1 MQPVPTDERM
11 QISENARRVL
21 ENRYLQKDED
31 GNPTETPVEMFRRV
45 AANVS
50 LAELGYGAD
59 ESVRSYWEEAF
70 YGVMT
75 RMEFLPNSPTLMNA
89 GTDIQQLSAC
99 FVLPVEDSMDAIFE
113 AIKQTALIH
122 KSGGGTGF
130 SFSRVRPKDDPVN
143 STKGVSSGPLSF
155 MQVFDAATETVKQGG
170 RRRGANMAILRIDHP
185 EIMDFIRSKEQTSRL
200 NNFNISVAVTDRFM
214 EALAA
219 GGEYDLVNPRTR
231 EVTGQLDARVV
242 FDTIVDCAW
251 RTGEPGVVFI
261 DRINAHNPT
270 PALGEIES
278 TNPCGEQPL
287 LPYESCNLGSI
298 NLVRFVKG
306 ETGACT
312 IDYEALDEAVTV
324 AVRFLDNVIDMNRYP
339 LPQIDELTRANRKIG
354 LGVMGF
360 AEMLILMGV
369 AYDSEE
375 AAGVAEALMSRINA
389 AARRASCQL
398 AEERGAF
405 PNFADSVYGTRGEQ
419 PVRNA
424 TATTIAPTG
433 SISIIAETS
442 SGVEPLFALAFKR
455 RVLDGQELVE
465 SNPLFESVAR
475 AEGFYS
481 DDLMEQVAK
490 EGTVAHVDGVPERWR
505 RLFKTAHDITP
516 DAHIRIQAAFQKHTD
531 NAVSKT
537 VNFPRHATRDDVRT
551 VFELAFNL
559 DCKGV
564 TIYRDGSREQQV
576 LSTGDSDKAE
586 AAATAPA
593 PERGTKKPK
602 PRPDIVEGATQ
613 RMGTGCGNL
622 YVTINENGVGPFE
635 LFAQI
640 GKAGGC
646 AASQTEAIG
655 RLISLALRAGVEPHA
670 IAKQLKGVRCP
681 SPAWNHGNKVFSCA
695 DAIGQALARYLERR
709 SERDDATLDLFT
721 ADDSRVNRLAGMCME
736 CGSELE
742 FEGGCSV
749 CRSCGYSRC

>member
-1 MQPVPTDERM
+1 MQPVPTDER
-11 QISENARRVL
+11 IPLSDNARRVL
-21 ENRYLQKDED
+21 DHRYLQKDED
-31 GNPTETPVEMFRRV
+31 GIPTETPAEMFQRV

-50 LAELGYGAD
+50 CAEGLYGGD
-59 ESVRSYWEEAF
+59 EASRREWESAF
-70 YGVMT
+70 YGLMT

-99 FVLPVEDSMDAIFE
+99 FVLPVEDSMDGIFE
-113 AIKQTALIH
+113 SIKQTALIH

-143 STKGVSSGPLSF
+143 STKGVSSGPISF

-170 RRRGANMAILRIDHP
+170 RRRGANMAILRVDHP
-185 EIMDFIRSKEQTSRL
+185 DIMDFIHAKEQTSRL
-200 NNFNISVAVTDRFM
+200 NNFNISVAITDVFM
-214 EALAA
+214 DALRS

-231 EVTGQLDARVV
+231 EVAGTLMAQEV
-242 FDTIVDCAW
+242 FDAIVDCAW

-261 DRINAHNPT
+261 DRINDHNPT
-270 PALGEIES
+270 PSLGEIES

-298 NLVRFVKG
+298 NLSRFAVG
-306 ETGACT
+306 ETGECT
-312 IDYEALDEAVTV
+312 IDYDGLERAVSV
-324 AVRFLDNVIDMNRYP
+324 GVRFLDNVIDMNQYP
-339 LPQIDELTRANRKIG
+339 LPDIDRLTKANRKIG

-360 AEMLILMGV
+360 ADLLIQLGV
-369 AYDSEE
+369 PYDSEE
-375 AAGVAEALMSRINA
+375 AAVVADDVMGRINES
-389 AARRASCQL
+389 ARRASREL
-398 AEERGAF
+398 AVERGAF
-405 PNFADSVYGTRGEQ
+405 PNYADSVYASRGEE
-419 PVRNA
+419 PIRNA
-424 TATTIAPTG
+424 TVSTIAPTG

-442 SGVEPLFALAFKR
+442 SGVEPLFAIAFIR

-465 SNPLFESVAR
+465 VNPLFETIAR
-475 AEGFYS
+475 SEGFYS
-481 DDLMEQVAK
+481 EELMDRIAR
-490 EGTVAHVDGVPERWR
+490 EGSVHDVEEVPERWR

-516 DAHIRIQAAFQKHTD
+516 DAHVRIQAAFQKHTD

-537 VNFPRHATRDDVRT
+537 VNFSHEATSDDVRT
-551 VFELAFNL
+551 VFELAYGL

-564 TIYRDGSREQQV
+564 TIYRDGSRDQQV
-576 LSTGDSDKAE
+576 LSTGQTQA
-586 AAATAPA
+586 APA
-593 PERGTKKPK
+593 PVEHGKKTPK

-622 YVTINENGVGPFE
+622 YVTINENGSGPFE

-655 RLISLALRAGVEPHA
+655 RLISLSLRAGVAPHA

-681 SPAWNHGNKVFSCA
+681 SPAWNHGDKVFSCA
-695 DAIGQALARYLERR
+695 DAIGQALRRYLETR
-709 SERDDATLDLFT
+709 SERDTETLDLFT
-721 ADDSRVNRLAGMCME
+721 EDAPVNRLAGMCME

-749 CRSCGYSRC
+749 CRACGYSRC

>member
-1 MQPVPTDERM
+1 MQPVPTDER
-11 QISENARRVL
+11 IPLSENARRVL
-21 ENRYLQKDED
+21 DNRYLQKDED
-31 GNPTETPVEMFRRV
+31 GTPIETPAELFRRV
-45 AANVS
+45 AANVAQ
-50 LAELGYGAD
+50 AEDLYGPDDARRG
-59 ESVRSYWEEAF
+59 EWEERF
-70 YGVMT
+70 YGLMT

-99 FVLPVEDSMDAIFE
+99 FVLPVEDSMNGIFE
-113 AIKQTALIH
+113 SIKQTALIH

-143 STKGVSSGPLSF
+143 STKGVSSGPISF

-170 RRRGANMAILRIDHP
+170 RRRGANMAILRVDHP
-185 EIMDFIRSKEQTSRL
+185 DIMDFIQCKEQTSRL
-200 NNFNISVAVTDRFM
+200 NNFNISVAVTDAFM
-214 EALAA
+214 DALRD
-219 GGEYDLVNPRTR
+219 GGEYDLLNPRSGDIAGR
-231 EVTGQLDARVV
+231 LDARVV

-270 PALGEIES
+270 PAVGQIES

-298 NLVRFVKG
+298 NLSRFAVGAPG
-306 ETGACT
+306 EAE
-312 IDYEALDEAVTV
+312 IDYEGLEAAVV
-324 AVRFLDNVIDMNRYP
+324 DSVRFLDDVIDMNQYP
-339 LPQIDELTRANRKIG
+339 LAEIDSLTKANRKIG

-360 AEMLILMGV
+360 ADLLIQLGV
-369 AYDSEE
+369 PYDSEE
-375 AAGVAEALMSRINA
+375 AATVAEDVMSRINA
-389 AARRASCQL
+389 VAHRASRQL

-405 PNFADSVYGTRGEQ
+405 PNFADSVFASRGEE
-419 PVRNA
+419 PLRNA
-424 TATTIAPTG
+424 TTTTIAPTG

-442 SGVEPLFALAFKR
+442 SGVEPLFAIAFVR
-455 RVLDGQELVE
+455 RVLGGQELVE
-465 SNPLFESVAR
+465 SNPLFESIAR
-475 AEGFYS
+475 NEGFYS
-481 DDLMEQVAK
+481 KELMDRIAK
-490 EGTVAHVDGVPERWR
+490 EGTIQEIEEVPERWR

-516 DAHIRIQAAFQKHTD
+516 EDHVRIQAAFQKHTD

-537 VNFPRHATRDDVRT
+537 VNFPHEASRDDVRT
-551 VFELAFNL
+551 VFKMAYDL

-564 TIYRDGSREQQV
+564 TIYRDGSRDQQV
-576 LSTGDSDKAE
+576 LSTGQTG
-586 AAATAPA
+586 AATEEKP
-593 PERGTKKPK
+593 RVTKKPK
-602 PRPDIVEGATQ
+602 PRPDVVEGATQ
-613 RMGTGCGNL
+613 RVGTGCGHL
-622 YVTINENGVGPFE
+622 YVTINENGSGPFE

-655 RLISLALRAGVEPHA
+655 RLISLALRAGVEPGA

-681 SPAWNHGNKVFSCA
+681 SPAWNNGNKVFSCA
-695 DAIGQALARYLERR
+695 DGIGQALARHLEARAD
-709 SERDDATLDLFT
+709 RDTDTLDLFE
-721 ADDSRVNRLAGMCME
+721 DDARVNRLAGMCME